1 METNST
7 NNKSHWS
14 KGVSGNPAGRPPGSR
29 NRSTAV
35 MEALFEGE
43 SEKLI
48 RKAIGLALEGD
59 TTALRLCLDRLV
71 PVRKDRSINLDLP
84 PVSNAQQVAEAMTRI
99 VAAIGD
105 GLITPHEG
113 ASMANILS
121 VQNSVVSMSELE
133 RRVELLEQRSL
144 PEGTRET
151 DEEPI

>member
-1 METNST
+1 
-7 NNKSHWS
+7 
-14 KGVSGNPAGRPPGSR
+14 
-29 NRSTAV
+29 

-84 PVSNAQQVAEAMTRI
+84 PVNNAQQVSEAMTRI

-105 GLITPHEG
+105 GLITPNEG